1 MLQQEFLIQTESA
14 LGDLKKSLSDQQD
27 ARAKSEEKYQ
37 LVLAEMEKLKAD
49 LKRAQADQDA
59 STKRAEKV
67 EAKLATVQQEL
78 SGLKRRI
85 SNMAQAVFGK
95 ILKPLTFLDK

>member
-1 MLQQEFLIQTESA
+1 M
-14 LGDLKKSLSDQQD
+14 KKILSDQQD
-27 ARAKSEEKYQ
+27 ARAKSEEKYR
-37 LVLAEMEKLKAD
+37 LVLDEMEKLKAD

-59 STKRAEKV
+59 STKRAEKA

-78 SGLKRRI
+78 SGLKCHI

-95 ILKPLTFLDK
+95 ILKPLTSLNK

>member
-1 MLQQEFLIQTESA
+1 MVQQETIIQTEST

-27 ARAKSEEKYQ
+27 TRAQSEEKYH

-59 STKRAEKV
+59 STKRAEKA
-67 EAKLATVQQEL
+67 EAKLVTVQQEL
-78 SGLKRRI
+78 SSLKRHI
-85 SNMAQAVFGK
+85 
-95 ILKPLTFLDK
+95 

>member
-1 MLQQEFLIQTESA
+1 MLQQESLIQTESA

-37 LVLAEMEKLKAD
+37 LVLGEMEKLKAD

-59 STKRAEKV
+59 STKRAEKA
-67 EAKLATVQQEL
+67 EAKLVTVQQEL
-78 SGLKRRI
+78 SG
-85 SNMAQAVFGK
+85 
-95 ILKPLTFLDK
+95 